1 MERPCREA
9 AVAKTLGPYR
19 LGAVLGEGTMGVVYK
34 ATRSDGEVV
43 ALKVLKLAL
52 AEDETYRQRFRHE
65 ARAAQEVQHAHL
77 IPVLDAGVADGR
89 AYLAVAYV
97 AGRSLAEQL
106 QAEGPLAVIDVA
118 RIAAQ
123 LGAALDALHR
133 RGLVHRDVKP
143 ANVMVAKDAGAAL
156 TDFGLAKGTGYT
168 VLTRAGQVVGT
179 MDYLAPELI
188 RGGSATPAT
197 DIYALGCVLVECLT
211 GAPPFGHRDL
221 FEVGAA
227 HLDEIPPDPSEA
239 RPDVSAAVSEVVLL
253 ALAKE
258 PDARPATGTMYAH
271 LLRAAAA
278 SASR

>member
-43 ALKVLKLAL
+43 ALKVLKPAL

-65 ARAAQEVQHAHL
+65 TRAAQEVQHPHL
-77 IPVLDAGVADGR
+77 VPVLDAGVADGR

>member
-1 MERPCREA
+1 MERSWREA

-43 ALKVLKLAL
+43 ALKVLKPAL

-77 IPVLDAGVADGR
+77 VPVLDAGVADGR

-143 ANVMVAKDAGAAL
+143 ANVMIAKDAGAAL

>member
-1 MERPCREA
+1 MERSWREA

-43 ALKVLKLAL
+43 ALKVLKPAL

>member
-43 ALKVLKLAL
+43 ALKVLKPAL

-65 ARAAQEVQHAHL
+65 TRAAQEVQHPHL
-77 IPVLDAGVADGR
+77 VPVLDAGVADGR

-143 ANVMVAKDAGAAL
+143 ANVMIAKDAGAAL

>member
-1 MERPCREA
+1 MERSWREA

-43 ALKVLKLAL
+43 ALKVLKPAL

-65 ARAAQEVQHAHL
+65 TRAAQEVQHPHL
-77 IPVLDAGVADGR
+77 VPVLDAGVADGR

-106 QAEGPLAVIDVA
+106 QAEGPLAVIDVV

>member
-1 MERPCREA
+1 MERSWREA

-43 ALKVLKLAL
+43 ALKVLKPAL

-65 ARAAQEVQHAHL
+65 TRAAQEVQHPHL
-77 IPVLDAGVADGR
+77 VPVLDAGVADGR

>member
-77 IPVLDAGVADGR
+77 VPVLDAGVADGR

>member
-34 ATRSDGEVV
+34 ATRPDGEVV

-77 IPVLDAGVADGR
+77 VPVLDAGVADGR